1 MNIADFK
8 DLTIEYLSIDEINP
22 YEKNPR
28 RNDQAVEAVS
38 QSLLRYGWRWPILID
53 KNNIIIAGHTRYK
66 AAKKL
71 GLKRIPC
78 SRADD
83 MPDELVKEF
92 RLVDN
97 KTGEL
102 AGWDFDLLN
111 DELEAIGHSLEEFGF
126 DADLNDININDFF
139 DTPGSGRHQDRETNS
154 ESNADNGE
162 HMQANDVN
170 SKRIVTCPHCGE
182 EFEV

>member
-1 MNIADFK
+1 
-8 DLTIEYLSIDEINP
+8 
-22 YEKNPR
+22 
-28 RNDQAVEAVS
+28 
-38 QSLLRYGWRWPILID
+38 
-53 KNNIIIAGHTRYK
+53 
-66 AAKKL
+66 
-71 GLKRIPC
+71 
-78 SRADD
+78 

-170 SKRIVTCPHCGE
+170 SKRIDGLVSLLNAFVCYVNHE
-182 EFEV
+182 DEMSRYWR